1 MAFSVSMSD
10 LTQPGH
16 KLILNFS
23 NMNNINLCENIY
35 DGNSVLQFGGIFVI
49 FSLLSDFPLSENL
62 QSMSELQNDWYKD
75 EKHIDHPKNL
85 WMDGKI

>member
-35 DGNSVLQFGGIFVI
+35 DGNSVLQFGEIFVI
-49 FSLLSDFPLSENL
+49 FSLLSDFPLSEN
-62 QSMSELQNDWYKD
+62 
-75 EKHIDHPKNL
+75 
-85 WMDGKI
+85 

>member
-62 QSMSELQNDWYKD
+62 QSMSELQND
-75 EKHIDHPKNL
+75 
-85 WMDGKI
+85 